1 MKFDVQTKG
10 EVSIVRIGEDYAGPD
25 GDLANAVNPLIE
37 RPGAKVVLDL
47 TAVGYINSA
56 ALGELV
62 RITAQANSQEAR
74 VVLAGLTPFVAGVLD
89 TTRLS
94 RFFEIHATVEDA
106 VAKLSA

>member
-1 MKFDVQTKG
+1 MKFDVQTKSG
-10 EVSIVRIGEDYAGPD
+10 VAIARIGEDYTGPD
-25 GDLANAVNPLIE
+25 GELAKAVNPLIE

-47 TAVGYINSA
+47 AAVGYINSA

-62 RITAQANSQEAR
+62 RITAQANSQGAR

-94 RFFEIHATVEDA
+94 RFFEIHTTVDEA